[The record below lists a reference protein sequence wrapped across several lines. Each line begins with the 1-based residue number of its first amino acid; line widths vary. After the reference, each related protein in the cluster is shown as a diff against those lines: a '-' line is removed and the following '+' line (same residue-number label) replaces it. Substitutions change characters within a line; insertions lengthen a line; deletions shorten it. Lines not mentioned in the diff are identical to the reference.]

1 MLLKKMFRMSKKS
14 IAVTN
19 TLKRLKGFVKRF
31 LPGGLRHTAEIYGV
45 GETFL
50 WILRTAW
57 SYKRTIL
64 NLSKKRG
71 IRVIFNYQ
79 PAHS

>member
-1 MLLKKMFRMSKKS
+1 MKIYYALKVGPLLLLRMK
-14 IAVTN
+14 N
-19 TLKRLKGFVKRF
+19 FVKRF

-57 SYKRTIL
+57 SYKRIIMYL
-64 NLSKKRG
+64 LSRDE
-71 IRVIFNYQ
+71 IELSL
-79 PAHS
+79 P